1 MRFGRFGSNAAD
13 GLSDTPDVGA
23 GGRWLYGVVL
33 AALPLAWGIW
43 CILDGEVTVPARGPV
58 RELTGG
64 AATAFGLVFVSIG
77 AFMHFHF
84 FWAPHKVLWR
94 FAELGKI
101 LSLLLF
107 LGALVWL
114 GLGGLGLV

>member
-1 MRFGRFGSNAAD
+1 MRFDLFGSNLAD
-13 GLSDTPDVGA
+13 SLSDTPDVDQ
-23 GGRWLYGVVL
+23 GGRWFYGVVL
-33 AALPLAWGIW
+33 AALAAAWGIW
-43 CILDGEVTVPARGPV
+43 CILDGEVTVARRGNV

-84 FWAPHKVLWR
+84 FWATHKSLWR

-101 LSLLLF
+101 LSILLF
-107 LGALVWL
+107 LGPLVRIL
-114 GLGGLGLV
+114 AG